1 MDSLVYKTL
10 TMAIV
15 FIFLWIIVISGML
28 FIQLHHCLGLFPTPH
43 GVDGT
48 KVKQI
53 AK

>member
-1 MDSLVYKTL
+1 
-10 TMAIV
+10 
-15 FIFLWIIVISGML
+15 L
-28 FIQLHHCLGLFPTPH
+28 FIQLHHCFGFFPTPH